1 MNDELTIRSG
11 IRDVMPTVFGYIT
24 VGMAYGIVAKTGHL
38 SLLMIGLMSLIVYAG
53 SDQFVLVSMLATGS
67 PIGAMVISTALIN
80 ARMSLMS
87 MTVAPYL
94 KDESMTQNV
103 LIGTLLTDE
112 SFALSMNK
120 LNYTGHH
127 LNAPWFHT
135 VNVGAYLV
143 WFIASLLGAVIGGLI
158 PNPDNFGLDF
168 AVVAMFIGL
177 LYLQMITDRS
187 KPFLRHLSVAG
198 VVAVAM
204 VVLVRY
210 LPGTTAII
218 VATVIGCL
226 FGMGVE
232 RHAES

>member
-1 MNDELTIRSG
+1 
-11 IRDVMPTVFGYIT
+11 
-24 VGMAYGIVAKTGHL
+24 
-38 SLLMIGLMSLIVYAG
+38 
-53 SDQFVLVSMLATGS
+53 
-67 PIGAMVISTALIN
+67 
-80 ARMSLMS
+80 
-87 MTVAPYL
+87 
-94 KDESMTQNV
+94 
-103 LIGTLLTDE
+103 
-112 SFALSMNK
+112 MNK
-120 LNYTGHH
+120 LNYTDHH
-127 LNAPWFHT
+127 LNAPWFHS

-143 WFIASLLGAVIGGLI
+143 WFVASLLGALIGGLI
-158 PNPDNFGLDF
+158 PNPDGFGLDF

-198 VVAVAM
+198 VVAAAM

>member
-53 SDQFVLVSMLATGS
+53 SAQFVLVSMLATGS

-103 LIGTLLTDE
+103 LIGT
-112 SFALSMNK
+112 
-120 LNYTGHH
+120 
-127 LNAPWFHT
+127 
-135 VNVGAYLV
+135 YLV

-210 LPGTTAII
+210 LTGTTAII
-218 VATVIGCL
+218 IATVIGCL

>member
-53 SDQFVLVSMLATGS
+53 SAQFVLVSMLATGS
-67 PIGAMVISTALIN
+67 PIGAMVISTVLIN

-120 LNYTGHH
+120 LNYTDHH
-127 LNAPWFHT
+127 LNAPWFHS

-143 WFIASLLGAVIGGLI
+143 WFVASLLGALIGGLI
-158 PNPDNFGLDF
+158 PNPDGFGLD
-168 AVVAMFIGL
+168 
-177 LYLQMITDRS
+177 
-187 KPFLRHLSVAG
+187 LSG
-198 VVAVAM
+198 
-204 VVLVRY
+204 Y
-210 LPGTTAII
+210 CTYK
-218 VATVIGCL
+218 
-226 FGMGVE
+226 
-232 RHAES
+232 

>member
-53 SDQFVLVSMLATGS
+53 SAQFVLVSMLATGS

-120 LNYTGHH
+120 LNYTGHR

-218 VATVIGCL
+218 IATVIGCL

>member
-11 IRDVMPTVFGYIT
+11 IHDVMPTVFGYIT

-53 SDQFVLVSMLATGS
+53 SAQFVLVSMLAIGS
-67 PIGAMVISTALIN
+67 PIGAMVISTVLIN

-120 LNYTGHH
+120 LNYTDHH
-127 LNAPWFHT
+127 LNAPWFHS

-143 WFIASLLGAVIGGLI
+143 WF
-158 PNPDNFGLDF
+158 
-168 AVVAMFIGL
+168 VAMFIGL

-198 VVAVAM
+198 VVAAAM

>member
-1 MNDELTIRSG
+1 MLCQR
-11 IRDVMPTVFGYIT
+11 FL
-24 VGMAYGIVAKTGHL
+24 GIVAKTGHL

-53 SDQFVLVSMLATGS
+53 SAQFVLVSMLATGS
-67 PIGAMVISTALIN
+67 PIGAMVISTVLIN

-120 LNYTGHH
+120 LNYTDHH
-127 LNAPWFHT
+127 LNATWFHS

-143 WFIASLLGAVIGGLI
+143 WFVASLLGALIGGLI
-158 PNPDNFGLDF
+158 PNPDSFGLDF

-198 VVAVAM
+198 VVAAAM

>member
-53 SDQFVLVSMLATGS
+53 SAQFVLVSMLATGS

-80 ARMSLMS
+80 LMS

-187 KPFLRHLSVAG
+187 KPFLRHLSVAS

>member
-1 MNDELTIRSG
+1 MVCG
-11 IRDVMPTVFGYIT
+11 
-24 VGMAYGIVAKTGHL
+24 
-38 SLLMIGLMSLIVYAG
+38 
-53 SDQFVLVSMLATGS
+53 QFTRRV
-67 PIGAMVISTALIN
+67 
-80 ARMSLMS
+80 
-87 MTVAPYL
+87 
-94 KDESMTQNV
+94 D
-103 LIGTLLTDE
+103 
-112 SFALSMNK
+112 
-120 LNYTGHH
+120 
-127 LNAPWFHT
+127 
-135 VNVGAYLV
+135 
-143 WFIASLLGAVIGGLI
+143 GGLI
-158 PNPDNFGLDF
+158 PNPDSFGLDF

-198 VVAVAM
+198 VVAAAM

>member
-1 MNDELTIRSG
+1 
-11 IRDVMPTVFGYIT
+11 
-24 VGMAYGIVAKTGHL
+24 MAYGIVAKTGHL

-53 SDQFVLVSMLATGS
+53 SAQFVLVSMLATGS
-67 PIGAMVISTALIN
+67 PIGAMVISTVLIN

-120 LNYTGHH
+120 LNYTDYH
-127 LNAPWFHT
+127 LNAPWFHS

-143 WFIASLLGAVIGGLI
+143 WFVASLLGALIGGLI
-158 PNPDNFGLDF
+158 PNPDSFGLDF

-198 VVAVAM
+198 VVAAAM

>member
-11 IRDVMPTVFGYIT
+11 IHDVMPTVFGYIT

-53 SDQFVLVSMLATGS
+53 SAQFVLVSMLATGS
-67 PIGAMVISTALIN
+67 PIGAMVISTVL
-80 ARMSLMS
+80 
-87 MTVAPYL
+87 TVAPYL

-120 LNYTGHH
+120 LNYTDHH
-127 LNAPWFHT
+127 LNAPWFHS

-143 WFIASLLGAVIGGLI
+143 WFVASLLGALIGGLI
-158 PNPDNFGLDF
+158 PNPDSFGLDF

-198 VVAVAM
+198 VVAAAM